1 MGVTE
6 MWNESTVQAFYTDH
20 RRGGVAPS
28 RHEIARQAYVG
39 KIRARHEAER
49 RAATT
54 GAVTKAVSRLWAP
67 TRAMFARPRSSEAPT
82 RRTGAAYP
90 AE

>member
-1 MGVTE
+1 

-28 RHEIARQAYVG
+28 RHEIARHAYTD
-39 KIRARHEAER
+39 KIRAIRETEQ
-49 RAATT
+49 RADTT
-54 GAVTKAVSRLWAP
+54 GAVTNAITRLWAL
-67 TRAMFARPRSSEAPT
+67 TQAMFTRMQPTETTARRASAE
-82 RRTGAAYP
+82 YP